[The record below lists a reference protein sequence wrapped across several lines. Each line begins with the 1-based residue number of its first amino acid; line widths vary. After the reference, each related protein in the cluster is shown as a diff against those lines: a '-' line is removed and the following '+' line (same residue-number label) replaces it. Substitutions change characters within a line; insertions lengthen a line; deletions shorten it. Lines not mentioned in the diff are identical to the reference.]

1 MYLEAVL
8 SLKKHW
14 VTPCGTRVFVP
25 KDEGQGV
32 MVSACKGREFG
43 FVFVMSPEQLQQLN
57 NTRRGGGGNKI
68 EDAAISR
75 LGTAYKKDLLM
86 MQATKVIGVM
96 TAWCCPL
103 RMLLTVLL
111 HCIRSMITCSCLIIH
126 VGMTSKEKT
135 D

>member
-1 MYLEAVL
+1 MYF
-8 SLKKHW
+8 
-14 VTPCGTRVFVP
+14 RP

-32 MVSACKGREFG
+32 MVSAFKSRDFG
-43 FVFVMSPEQLQQLN
+43 FVFVRSPEQLQQVN
-57 NTRRGGGGNKI
+57 NARRGKNNKI
-68 EDAAISR
+68 EEAAISR

-96 TAWCCPL
+96 TAWFCPL
-103 RMLLTVLL
+103 RMLLTALL